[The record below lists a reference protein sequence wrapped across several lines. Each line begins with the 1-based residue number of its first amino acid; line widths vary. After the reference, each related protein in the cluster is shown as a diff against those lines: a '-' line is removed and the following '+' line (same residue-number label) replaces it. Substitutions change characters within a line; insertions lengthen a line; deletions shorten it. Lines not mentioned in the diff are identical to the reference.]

1 MNKSLTTSLSRR
13 QVLRS
18 GVAAFFI
25 LAAGSAGA
33 TIIRGAP
40 PFKPFDYSPPETLGP
55 GGWYFFSPEEAA
67 TVEALV
73 SRIIPA
79 DELSVSGKDAGCAVF
94 IDRQLAGS
102 YGTFERLYM
111 KGPFMTGTPEQGDQS
126 ELVPRQ
132 RYRVGIAS
140 LNEHCRSALGKG
152 YPELAAEDQD
162 AVLTG
167 LESGEIKLEGI
178 DSKMF
183 FGQVLANT
191 MEGFFADPIYG
202 GNRDMV
208 SWKMLGFPGARYDY
222 RDYIER
228 HNEKIDLPPLSIAG
242 RPEWAARN

>member
-1 MNKSLTTSLSRR
+1 MNAKLTGSISRR

-18 GVAAFFI
+18 GVAAFFV

-33 TIIRGAP
+33 TIIRGVA
-40 PFKPFDYSPPETLGP
+40 PFKPFDYNPPETLGP
-55 GGWYFFSPEEAA
+55 SGWYFFTAEEAT
-67 TVEALV
+67 TVEAIV

-79 DELSVSGKDAGCAVF
+79 DELSVSGKDAGCANF

-111 KGPFMTGTPEQGDQS
+111 KGPFMAGTPEQGDQS

-132 RYRVGIAS
+132 RYRIGIAAI
-140 LNEHCRSALGKG
+140 NAHCRSANGKVFAELG
-152 YPELAAEDQD
+152 EADQD
-162 AVLTG
+162 KVIKG
-167 LESGEIKLEGI
+167 LESGEIKLDGI

-183 FGQVLANT
+183 FGQILSNT
-191 MEGFFADPIYG
+191 MEGFFGDPIYG

-208 SWKMLGFPGARYDY
+208 SWRMIGFPGARYDY
-222 RDYIER
+222 REYVER

-242 RPEWAARN
+242 RPEWTARN